1 MAVIQQAAGVVMI
14 LVVPPLWPQLARSSW
29 FLMCANFLPLY
40 LLGLPAAL
48 AMTRRL
54 PDLPAPAARR
64 LRPVQFAQLAFAS
77 MAAAYALNVFSQ
89 LLNRLIGSLKGSDVL
104 NPLEQLMPEGSSPW
118 VVLLFVV
125 LLTPLFEEFVF
136 RWLLYKKLAAFGAK
150 TYILFSA
157 LVFALYHVNFY
168 QMFYAFALGLA
179 LAGLTYYTGN
189 LRASVAL
196 HLTVNLVGSGL
207 PLLLDV
213 DDFVG
218 GDQLRLLAVGAAP
231 VLIGAAGAVSAVL
244 LFRRRKE
251 LELPP
256 GGCAPPS
263 GKAVFGNPGMVALLL
278 FLMGLTVF
286 TVLAPTGA

>member
-1 MAVIQQAAGVVMI
+1 MAVIQQAAGVVLI
-14 LVVPPLWPQLARSSW
+14 LLVPPLWPQLARSSW

-64 LRPVQFAQLAFAS
+64 LRPSRFAQLAFAS

-89 LLNRLIGSLKGSDVL
+89 LLNLLIGSLKGSDVL

-157 LVFALYHVNFY
+157 LVFALYHGNFY

-179 LAGLTYYTGN
+179 LAGLTYYTGS

-207 PLLLDV
+207 PLLLD
-213 DDFVG
+213 DFIG
-218 GDQLRLLAVGAAP
+218 GDQLRLLAVDAVL
-231 VLIGAAGAVSAVL
+231 VLIGVAGLISAAL
-244 LFRRRKE
+244 LFSRRKE
-251 LELPP
+251 LALPP
-256 GGCAPPS
+256 GACAPPS
-263 GKAVFGNPGMVALLL
+263 GKAVFANPGMAVLLL

-286 TVLAPTGA
+286 TVFAPTGA